1 LRIAATEVT
10 KKQRNVPIRSFRSRT
25 AREVSISQIAEAF
38 IVPNAAMEQV
48 AACCARGDRR
58 GARAALAPYRFEAFT
73 WSGYVI
79 VVLNE
84 WLREHAIELPRSS
97 APAVQQFVQL
107 HDPML
112 CAEAAKVDA
121 LAVRLDSVRP
131 TADELSRYWTEFT
144 GEDVPE
150 ALQFM
155 TDGWG
160 WLARLVGAGASADW
174 CVLLEG

>member
-1 LRIAATEVT
+1 M
-10 KKQRNVPIRSFRSRT
+10 
-25 AREVSISQIAEAF
+25 SQIAEAF
-38 IVPNAAMEQV
+38 IVPSAAMEQAV
-48 AACCARGDRR
+48 ACCARGDRR
-58 GARAALAPYRFEAFT
+58 GARAALAPYGFESFT

-84 WLREHAIELPRSS
+84 WLREHTIELPRSS
-97 APAVQQFVQL
+97 APAVAQFLQV

-112 CAEAAKVDA
+112 CAEAANVEA
-121 LAVRLDSVRP
+121 LAARLDSARP
-131 TADELSRYWTEFT
+131 TSEELSRYWTEFT

-160 WLARLVGAGASADW
+160 WLTRLARAGARTDW

>member
-1 LRIAATEVT
+1 M
-10 KKQRNVPIRSFRSRT
+10 
-25 AREVSISQIAEAF
+25 SQIAEAF
-38 IVPNAAMEQV
+38 IVPNAAMEQ
-48 AACCARGDRR
+48 AGACCARGDRR
-58 GARAALAPYRFEAFT
+58 GTRAAFAPYGFEPFT

-97 APAVQQFVQL
+97 APAVAQFLQV
-107 HDPML
+107 HNPML
-112 CAEAAKVDA
+112 CAEAAEVEA
-121 LAVRLDSVRP
+121 LAARLDGVRP

-144 GEDVPE
+144 GEDEPE

-155 TDGWG
+155 TDGLG
-160 WLARLVGAGASADW
+160 WLTRLAGAGARADW